1 MEDSSSVVDKS
12 TLTTPSDVSTVPISS
27 EDNTIADSP
36 IFSTSVPPQKPKF
49 SNIFRKFIYFFIGSI
64 FIFASLSM
72 LSEGFFL
79 GSFICFLI
87 AISIF
92 KLEIGTLIAP
102 PQPKFSHL
110 VLYIGYL
117 IVASVS
123 FIFGLLTIVGTP
135 IMGIFFLLMTI
146 ILLNFAFLWNPEEQI
161 RRSEVA
167 WKNFLKGFKK
177 GLEKGVEQ
185 KKLKINRPRDIN
197 PGPAKINVSGMNL
210 FRWFSKWLKRERPK
224 ISRSRDINATLTKI
238 DVMAGE
244 DFENF
249 LKSVFENLGY
259 SVKGTKR
266 TGDQGADLIL
276 SKNGTKI
283 AVQVKRYSSKVSNKA
298 VQEVVASKALYKCT
312 EGLVV
317 TNNYF
322 TNSAIELAKA
332 NSIGL
337 IDRDELTKIIK
348 KAYT

>member
-1 MEDSSSVVDKS
+1 MEDFSSVVDKS

-36 IFSTSVPPQKPKF
+36 ISSTPVPQQKPKF
-49 SNIFRKFIYFFIGSI
+49 SNISRKFIYFFIGSI
-64 FIFASLSM
+64 FVFAGLSM
-72 LSEGFFL
+72 LSEGLFFWSL
-79 GSFICFLI
+79 VCFLI
-87 AISIF
+87 AITTF
-92 KLEIGTLIAP
+92 KFEVGTLIAP
-102 PQPKFSHL
+102 PQPKFSHI

-135 IMGIFFLLMTI
+135 ILGILFLLMTI
-146 ILLNFAFLWNPEEQI
+146 IFLNFAFLWNPEEQI
-161 RRSEVA
+161 SRSEVA
-167 WKNFLKGFKK
+167 LKNFLKGLEK
-177 GLEKGVEQ
+177 GLEKGIEQ
-185 KKLKINRPRDIN
+185 KRPKINRSRDLN
-197 PGPAKINVSGMNL
+197 PGLDTINVSGMN
-210 FRWFSKWLKRERPK
+210 FFSWLTKWLKRERPK
-224 ISRSRDINATLTKI
+224 ISRPRDLNATLTKI
-238 DVMAGE
+238 DVMEGE

-259 SVKGTKR
+259 SVKGTRR

-276 SKNGTKI
+276 SKDGKKT

-348 KAYT
+348 KAYI